1 MWDNVKRQRYN
12 HLRTREWEGMLTE
25 AEQAELAAMTQELYD
40 AEAVYLRPATE
51 RLQHDTAQLRTKLER
66 VLERNRRLEAL
77 VRRKE
82 ALLARVEA
90 FVGEAEA
97 EQEAL
102 QRVYQAIMA
111 GSSPEEDAE
120 VIC

>member
-12 HLRTREWEGMLTE
+12 HLRAREWEGVLTE
-25 AEQAELAAMTQELYD
+25 SEQAELAAMTQELYE
-40 AEAVYLRPATE
+40 AEAVSLRPATE
-51 RLQHDTAQLRTKLER
+51 RLQHDTTQLRTKLER
-66 VLERNRRLEAL
+66 VRERNRRLAAL

-90 FVGEAEA
+90 FVSEAEA

-102 QRVYQAIMA
+102 QRAYQAIMA
-111 GSSPEEDAE
+111 GSSHESDC
-120 VIC
+120 I